1 VAAGYEK
8 IEISTNRLWK
18 PHKYDNK
25 YKVQAP
31 PPPPAV
37 VVLKKNRLNR
47 MLNDNNCTG
56 TIPPKNLAVLI
67 KNRNIPNKKTT
78 P

>member
-1 VAAGYEK
+1 MKKLKFLLTFFGSHTNM
-8 IEISTNRLWK
+8 IISRK
-18 PHKYDNK
+18 FK
-25 YKVQAP
+25 P

-37 VVLKKNRLNR
+37 VVLKKNRLIR